1 MPKSA
6 KGTVYYVNIYDK
18 SGKLLV
24 KNFKISS
31 TQIISISLP
40 QGSVASQVTWT
51 LKTTSGKILSTV
63 SSKLSL
69 LPKLTLPK
77 PAAKPAATPT
87 ATPAPSPTIAPTP
100 TASPQPTP
108 SVSPSVSPSVTPSVT
123 PTPTPSATE
132 SAPPPPPPSGGGG
145 GITPPPVNLT
155 ITGPTTIVT
164 ATGFTQ
170 HSNYSAHGGVAPYR
184 YSLIHH
190 VPAGLHIAQPASAKS
205 AKLITKGTLK
215 LHFGNAVATP
225 PDTYTVN
232 IDPATGVLTIDSS
245 TATSQ
250 TVDVVATDANGNVKS
265 QTVAIVYDLTAP
277 VIDTTTAT
285 ITMPDTATVDVPFT
299 VTLHATDD
307 TGVTSITLIA
317 CPTLDICSQ
326 LAALGSATLVSG
338 TAQDGYWQ
346 GSLTIPGA
354 FAAGNY
360 HVIATAFDGVSRS
373 DQNAPMGPLVLSN
386 AVVINYSG
394 PVIDTSTASI
404 TLPTSVV
411 AGDPFVVKFHATSAS
426 GPRPTGGGAVE
437 CSVSSPDG
445 RMLNLFATDAL
456 GTVSLESGTAT
467 DGIWRCNLPAW
478 SPYAPPGNY
487 KVQGY
492 FVDVTNTGTGWIDL
506 GTFPVTNTGVIDNQ
520 VPTIDTTTVVVA
532 GGTTIPDGS
541 TFTFTVHATDMF
553 YMNGGVTDTRAP
565 ANYPYFPSSN
575 FRCCTVN
582 MTLISGDNWSGVWQ
596 GTVTINALT
605 PPGTYYLYAN
615 GANSVAVTT
624 PYVSELAILTITP

>member
-1 MPKSA
+1 MPKPA
-6 KGTVYYVNIYDK
+6 KGAIYYVNIYDK

-31 TQIISISLP
+31 TQITAITLP
-40 QGSVASQVTWT
+40 KGSVASQVTWT
-51 LKTTSGKILSTV
+51 LKTTAGKILSTT

-69 LPKLTLPK
+69 LPRLVLPK
-77 PAAKPAATPT
+77 PAAKPTP
-87 ATPAPSPTIAPTP
+87 PAKPSPTPTLAPTPTP

-108 SVSPSVSPSVTPSVT
+108 SVTPSVTPSAT
-123 PTPTPSATE
+123 PTPTPSAAE
-132 SAPPPPPPSGGGG
+132 SAPPPPSGGGGG
-145 GITPPPVNLT
+145 GITPPPVNIT
-155 ITGPTTIVT
+155 ITGPATIVT

-170 HSNYSAHGGVAPYR
+170 HSNYSAHGGAAPYR

-190 VPAGLHIAQPASAKS
+190 VPAGLHIAQPASATS

-232 IDPATGVLTIDSS
+232 IDPTTGVLTIDSS

-265 QTVAIVYDLTAP
+265 QTVAIVYDLSAP

-307 TGVTSITLIA
+307 TGITSITLIA
-317 CPTLDICSQ
+317 CPTLDTCSQ
-326 LAALGSATLVSG
+326 LAALGSATLVNG

-354 FAAGNY
+354 FSAGNY

-386 AVVINYSG
+386 AVVVSYSG
-394 PVIDTSTASI
+394 PIIDTSTASI

-426 GPRPTGGGAVE
+426 GPRPAGGGAVE

-445 RMLNLFATDAL
+445 RMLNIFATDAL
-456 GTVSLESGTAT
+456 GTVSLESGTVN
-467 DGIWRCNLPAW
+467 DGIWRCNIPAW
-478 SPYAPPGNY
+478 SIYAPPGNY

-506 GTFPVTNTGVIDNQ
+506 GTFPVTNTGVIDNL
-520 VPTIDTTTVVVA
+520 VPAIDTATATVA
-532 GGTTIPDGS
+532 GGTSIPDGS

-553 YMNGGVTDTRAP
+553 YMSAGVTDTRAP
-565 ANYPYFPSSN
+565 ANSPYYPSPN
-575 FRCCTVN
+575 FRCCTVS

-605 PPGTYYLYAN
+605 PPGTYYLYAS